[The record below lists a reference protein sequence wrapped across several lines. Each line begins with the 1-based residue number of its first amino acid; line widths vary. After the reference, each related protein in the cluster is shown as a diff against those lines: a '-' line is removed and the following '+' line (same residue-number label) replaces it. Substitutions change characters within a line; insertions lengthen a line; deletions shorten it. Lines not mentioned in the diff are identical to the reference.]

1 MTGFS
6 GFSQEI
12 LVMPITKEYPT
23 EGAEIQNR
31 IREESLAYFQAET
44 QKPLVTELWAI
55 RGRTNEVRV
64 KQIASR
70 SRLPLVWSDK
80 MPGMN
85 GDTGTEKLRAER
97 SVLLLRDRTSPF
109 IEQFQHPIGRCARF
123 YKLTAYNNCNFW
135 CEYCYL
141 YLTFRTQPVSTHF
154 INYEKMYDEIEKF
167 DRSRIPK
174 SLRVLNLGELGD
186 PLAVDY
192 ITGFAKQIIPFMPE
206 HAPHTRL
213 LFLTKSDCV
222 DEILGLDHNGQSII
236 SFSVNTD
243 KVFEQL
249 EHRTPSPESRLTAA
263 AKVQKAGYEV
273 RLRIDPV
280 IFYST
285 WEKDYVSLVDK
296 IFQSVQPT
304 RITIG
309 EYRPSNGLANH
320 ISSRFPES
328 PLLRI
333 NKHLVR
339 EGRKLRYP
347 KAQRVKMFRTIIE
360 AIRKHRSNIDIALCK
375 EQPQIWKAVG
385 LDTKGLLCNCVS

>member
-1 MTGFS
+1 MA
-6 GFSQEI
+6 I
-12 LVMPITKEYPT
+12 LKDCR
-23 EGAEIQNR
+23 AEEMEVANR
-31 IREESLAYFQAET
+31 IQEESLAYSQGEI
-44 QKPLVTELWAI
+44 QEPLVSELWAI
-55 RGRTNEVRV
+55 RGKTNEVRV
-64 KQIASR
+64 KQIASQ
-70 SRLPLVWSDK
+70 SKLPLTWIEK
-80 MPGMN
+80 IPGAN
-85 GDTGTEKLRAER
+85 GERGTEKLRVER
-97 SVLLLRDRTSPF
+97 SVLLLRDRISPF
-109 IEQFQHPIGRCARF
+109 IEQFQHPIGRCAKF

-167 DRSRIPK
+167 DKSRIPK
-174 SLRVLNLGELGD
+174 SLRILNLGELGD

-206 HAPHTRL
+206 HAPRTRL

-222 DEILGLDHNGQSII
+222 DEILRLDHGGQSIV

-249 EHRTPSPESRLTAA
+249 EHRTPSPESRLAAA

-280 IFYST
+280 VFYST
-285 WEKDYVSLVDK
+285 WEKDYISLVDK
-296 IFQSVQPT
+296 IFQFVQPT

-320 ISSRFPES
+320 ISSRFPDS

-333 NKHLVR
+333 NKSLVR

-347 KAQRVKMFRTIIE
+347 KSKRIEMFKTIIE
-360 AIRKHRSNIDIALCK
+360 AIKKHRSDIDVALCK
-375 EQPQIWKAVG
+375 EHSEIWKALG
-385 LDTKGLLCNCVS
+385 LGMKGLSCNCVS

>member
-1 MTGFS
+1 MIPMLKDNPIRETES
-6 GFSQEI
+6 KN
-12 LVMPITKEYPT
+12 LVH
-23 EGAEIQNR
+23 
-31 IREESLAYFQAET
+31 EESLAYNTEET
-44 QKPLVTELWAI
+44 REPLVTELWAI
-55 RGRTNEVRV
+55 WSIRKKARAE
-64 KQIASR
+64 QMASR
-70 SRLPLVWSDK
+70 ARLPLIWIDK
-80 MPGMN
+80 IPGIN
-85 GDTGTEKLRAER
+85 GESGIEKVKAER

-109 IEQFQHPIGRCARF
+109 IEQFRHPIGRCAKF

-154 INYEKMYDEIEKF
+154 INYEKMYDEIIKF
-167 DRSRIPK
+167 DRLKVPK

-206 HAPHTRL
+206 HAPRTRL

-222 DEILGLDHNGQSII
+222 DDILNLNHGGQSII

-243 KVFEQL
+243 TVFQQL
-249 EHRTPSPESRLTAA
+249 EHRTASPESRLAAA
-263 AKVQKAGYEV
+263 AKVQKVGYEV

-285 WEKDYVSLVDK
+285 WQKDYKALVEK
-296 IFQSVQPT
+296 IFEYVQPT

-320 ISSRFPES
+320 ISSRFPDS

-333 NKHLVR
+333 NKNLVR
-339 EGRKLRYP
+339 EGGKLRYP
-347 KAQRVKMFRTIIE
+347 KGLRIKMFGTIIE
-360 AIRKHRSNIDIALCK
+360 AIKKYGSDIDIALCK
-375 EQPQIWKAVG
+375 EQPEIWKALG
-385 LDTKGLLCNCVS
+385 LDTKGLKCNCLS

>member
-1 MTGFS
+1 M
-6 GFSQEI
+6 
-12 LVMPITKEYPT
+12 MPIPKENP
-23 EGAEIQNR
+23 ERKMER
-31 IREESLAYFQAET
+31 ESLIREESLAYYPEET
-44 QKPLVTELWAI
+44 REPLVKELWAI
-55 RGRTNEVRV
+55 RSMRNKMRAE
-64 KQIASR
+64 QMASR
-70 SRLPLVWSDK
+70 ARLPLIWLDK
-80 MPGMN
+80 IPGIN
-85 GDTGTEKLRAER
+85 GERGIEKVRAER
-97 SVLLLRDRTSPF
+97 NVLLLRDRKSPF
-109 IEQFQHPIGRCARF
+109 VEQFQHPIGRCAKF
-123 YKLTAYNNCNFW
+123 YKLTSYNNCNFW

-154 INYEKMYDEIEKF
+154 INYEKMYDEIIKF
-167 DRSRIPK
+167 DRLKAPK

-206 HAPHTRL
+206 YAPGTRL

-222 DEILGLDHNGQSII
+222 DDILNLDHGGQSII

-243 KVFEQL
+243 TVFQQL
-249 EHRTPSPESRLTAA
+249 EHRTASPESRLAAA

-285 WEKDYVSLVDK
+285 WQNDYKELVEK
-296 IFQSVQPT
+296 IFEYVQPT

-320 ISSRFPES
+320 ISSRFPNS

-333 NKHLVR
+333 NKSLVR
-339 EGRKLRYP
+339 EGGKLRYP
-347 KAQRVKMFRTIIE
+347 KNQRVKMFRTIVE
-360 AIRKHRSNIDIALCK
+360 AIRKNDPAVDISLCK
-375 EQPQIWKAVG
+375 ESPQIWKALG
-385 LDTKGLLCNCVS
+385 LNMRELKCNCLS

>member
-1 MTGFS
+1 MIS
-6 GFSQEI
+6 IVRCDVKSPEI
-12 LVMPITKEYPT
+12 KE
-23 EGAEIQNR
+23 
-31 IREESLAYFQAET
+31 
-44 QKPLVTELWAI
+44 PLVSELWAI
-55 RGRTNEVRV
+55 RGKTNEVRV
-64 KQIASR
+64 KQIASQ
-70 SRLPLVWSDK
+70 SKLPLTWIEK
-80 MPGMN
+80 IPGIN
-85 GDTGTEKLRAER
+85 GERGTEKLRAER
-97 SVLLLRDRTSPF
+97 SILLLRDRISPF
-109 IEQFQHPIGRCARF
+109 IEQFQHPIGRCAKF
-123 YKLTAYNNCNFW
+123 YKLTAYNSCNFW

-154 INYEKMYDEIEKF
+154 INYEKMYEEIEKF

-192 ITGFAKQIIPFMPE
+192 ITGFAKEVIPFMPK
-206 HAPHTRL
+206 HASRTLL

-222 DEILGLDHNGQSII
+222 DEILGLDHGGQSIV

-249 EHRTPSPESRLTAA
+249 EHRTPSPESRLAAA
-263 AKVQKAGYEV
+263 AKVEAAGYEV

-280 IFYST
+280 IFYSA
-285 WEKDYVSLVDK
+285 WEKDYISLVDK
-296 IFQSVQPT
+296 IFQFVQPT

-309 EYRPSNGLANH
+309 EYRPSNGLASH
-320 ISSRFPES
+320 IGSRFPDS

-347 KAQRVKMFRTIIE
+347 KAQRIKMFETIIE
-360 AIRKHRSNIDIALCK
+360 AIRKHRTGVHVALCK
-375 EQPQIWKAVG
+375 EQPQIWKALG
-385 LDTKGLLCNCVS
+385 FDTKRLLCNCLG